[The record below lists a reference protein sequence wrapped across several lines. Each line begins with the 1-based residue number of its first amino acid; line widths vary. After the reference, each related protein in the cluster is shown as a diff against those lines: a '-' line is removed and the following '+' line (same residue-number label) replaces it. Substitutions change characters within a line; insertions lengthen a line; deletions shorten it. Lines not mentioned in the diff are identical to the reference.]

1 MKKLITL
8 LLLPVAFSLA
18 KDKPRPKL
26 PPDLKQQADAI
37 HQQVKA
43 GELTHEQAKD
53 KLKQLLE
60 DNKPD
65 NKKPAKDKPGID
77 KPKPGDK
84 KKPRP
89 ELSDELKQKVTELK
103 QKRQALAAAHKELR
117 DQLKDASKE
126 DREELIK
133 QFKEANKEQHEAIKQ
148 QAKQIKQ
155 EIRESVETGDKRTSD
170 I

>member
-1 MKKLITL
+1 MKKLITI
-8 LLLPVAFSLA
+8 LLLPACLVVGQN
-18 KDKPRPKL
+18 KPRPEL
-26 PPDLKQQADAI
+26 PPELKEQADAI
-37 HQQVKA
+37 KASVEA
-43 GELTHEQAKD
+43 GEITHEQAKD

-60 DNKPD
+60 DNKPG
-65 NKKPAKDKPGID
+65 KKEKTDKPEVD
-77 KPKPGDK
+77 KPETEDK

-89 ELSDELKQKVTELK
+89 ELSDELKQKVAELK
-103 QKRQALAAAHKELR
+103 QKQKALADAHKELR
-117 DQLKDASKE
+117 DQLKDVSKE

-133 QFKEANKEQHEAIKQ
+133 QFKEANKEQHAAIKQ

>member
-8 LLLPVAFSLA
+8 LLIPIAFA
-18 KDKPRPKL
+18 FTKEKPRLKL
-26 PPDLKQQADAI
+26 PPELKQQADAI
-37 HQQVKA
+37 QQQVKA
-43 GELTHEQAKD
+43 GEITHEQAKD

-65 NKKPAKDKPGID
+65 NKKPARAKPEVD
-77 KPKPGDK
+77 KPKPDDK
-84 KKPRP
+84 KNSRP
-89 ELSDELKQKVTELK
+89 ELSDELKQKVAELK
-103 QKRQALAAAHKELR
+103 QKRQALADAHKVLR
-117 DQLKDASKE
+117 DQLKDVSKE